1 MFKHFYLVCGMFQK
15 FQEKWKVGPVQLFII
30 LLTFALGGTLTGMI
44 GRRIMNLIPVD
55 GIVWVIIY
63 IIVMT
68 LIWPLMVILVS
79 IPMGQFVFFRNYLA
93 RIAARFT
100 GKQKSLPVSPNLNS
114 PSTQTPSSTEK
125 SSPVNLAIFAS
136 GTGTNARK
144 ILEHFSKHPGIK
156 VALVVSNKPAAGVL
170 DVAKDFGVPTFLI
183 EKEEFFRGHSYI
195 PLLREIGIDFIIL
208 AGFLWK
214 IPPALV
220 AAYPSRM
227 INIHPALLPKYGGK
241 GMYGKFVHEA
251 VIAAGEKESGITIH
265 YVDEQYDHGATIF
278 QATCPVED
286 GDTPETLA
294 EKIHALEH
302 AHFPQVVEEAIL
314 SQLVKNH

>member
-1 MFKHFYLVCGMFQK
+1 MFQK

-30 LLTFALGGTLTGMI
+30 LLTFAVGGTLTGMI

-79 IPMGQFVFFRNYLA
+79 IPMGQFVFFRNYLG

-100 GKQKSLPVSPNLNS
+100 GKQKNQPLPSA
-114 PSTQTPSSTEK
+114 EK
-125 SSPVNLAIFAS
+125 ASRVNLAIFAS

-144 ILEHFSKHPGIK
+144 IIEHFTNHPSIK
-156 VALVVSNKPAAGVL
+156 VGLVVSNKPAAGVL

-195 PLLREIGIDFIIL
+195 PLFREIGIDFIIL

-294 EKIHALEH
+294 EKIHSLEH
-302 AHFPQVVEEAIL
+302 AHFPQVIEEAIL